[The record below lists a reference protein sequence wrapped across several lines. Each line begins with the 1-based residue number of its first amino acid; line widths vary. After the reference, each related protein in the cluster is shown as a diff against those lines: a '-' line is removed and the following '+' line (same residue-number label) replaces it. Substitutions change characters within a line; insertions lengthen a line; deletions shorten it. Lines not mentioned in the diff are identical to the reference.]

1 MGAGLWNRCVATLSW
16 WQELRQGLIG
26 MKWCGPLELEVKDG
40 IVLVENSHNFF
51 FNIMERL
58 TFSLTSL

>member
-16 WQELRQGLIG
+16 WQELRHGLIETVRSIG
-26 MKWCGPLELEVKDG
+26 IVLGVKDG
-40 IVLVENSHNFF
+40 IVLVENIHNFF

-58 TFSLTSL
+58 TFSPTSL